1 MLITYNNSKLQ
12 LVKVMRK
19 ETGKVQL
26 ALLVTKQI
34 PSLDKPGEME
44 MDYSYIINENN
55 GLNTLASINN
65 SVNLNTIK
73 KTFTFITSNSAK
85 HIALENNSIYLASNS
100 PNCIVST
107 KWYVLLENY
116 STATHSFNSNLLNKV
131 LI

>member
-1 MLITYNNSKLQ
+1 
-12 LVKVMRK
+12 
-19 ETGKVQL
+19 
-26 ALLVTKQI
+26 
-34 PSLDKPGEME
+34 

-65 SVNLNTIK
+65 NVNLNTIK
-73 KTFTFITSNSAK
+73 KTFTFITNNNAK

-107 KWYVLLENY
+107 KWYILLENY
-116 STATHSFNSNLLNKV
+116 STATQSFNSNLLNKV